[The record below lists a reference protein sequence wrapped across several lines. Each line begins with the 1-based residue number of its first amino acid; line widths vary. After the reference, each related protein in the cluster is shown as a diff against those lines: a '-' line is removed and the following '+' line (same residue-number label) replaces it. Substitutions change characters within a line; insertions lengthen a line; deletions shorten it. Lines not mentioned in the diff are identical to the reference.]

1 MNGAI
6 AESAN
11 NTNNETIKRI
21 NTNGANHHFLS
32 AIINANISFIKL
44 ISLRYNYLLL
54 KCLCLMP

>member
-1 MNGAI
+1 MNGAT

-32 AIINANISFIKL
+32 AIINANISFIKH
-44 ISLRYNYLLL
+44 ISL
-54 KCLCLMP
+54 